1 MIKARGDADVARRL
15 LSLVFFGAVALT
27 VWPLCSTRYLPI
39 EDLPQHLAAIRV
51 LHSYH
56 DARFDF
62 ARYFELDLFGTQ
74 YLAYYLLADG
84 LAYLVDLELGNR
96 IIVVACAMATPYALR
111 YLLRALD
118 RPEWLALFALPLT
131 YNAHLILGFIN
142 FLMAIPLALFGLG
155 LAVRQ
160 HSAPSFARSVG
171 LSLVALLAFFSHVV
185 PFALFALGCVSIA
198 LDRQPR
204 RVLARLLPLLPA
216 GLASLVWLWRSP
228 AGRATLT
235 AAVGGTAGPQPQYQP
250 AAFSL
255 HDLPNWLTD
264 TFHGDEAGSLLHG
277 TALVFVLTLLI
288 GLGWAWWRRWSSRAE
303 PARTLVWRLLP
314 LAPLALLLYFVT
326 PSAYA
331 WIWPIAQ
338 RFPLLAVLF
347 SIPMLPAP
355 PRAAAVLLACA
366 LLGLS
371 FAEQRLV
378 TRAFAAFDQQE
389 VGDFDAALAAI
400 PPRKRVMGL
409 IYARGSAQVKFA
421 PFIHYVAYYQARKG
435 GAVMFTFADFPQSPF
450 RFRESDRPPRV
461 QPRWE
466 WLPQL
471 VRPSDLAWYEYVL
484 VRAGPSPCAHECKL
498 VYRGQLWSVWK
509 RLRTP

>member
-1 MIKARGDADVARRL
+1 
-15 LSLVFFGAVALT
+15 VFFGAVALT
-27 VWPLCSTRYLPI
+27 VWPLCTPRYLPI

-56 DARFDF
+56 DPRFDF
-62 ARYFELDLFGTQ
+62 VRYFERDLLGTQ
-74 YLAYYLLADG
+74 YLAYYVLADA
-84 LAYLVDLELGNR
+84 LAYLVDLELANR
-96 IIVVACAMATPYALR
+96 MIVVACALATPYALR
-111 YLLRALD
+111 YLLRALG
-118 RPEWLALFALPLT
+118 RAEWPALFALPLT
-131 YNAHLILGFIN
+131 YNAHLILGFVN

-160 HSAPSFARSVG
+160 RGAPSHARAVG
-171 LSLVALLAFFSHVV
+171 LACVALLAFFSHVV
-185 PFALFALGCVSIA
+185 PFALMALGCGLIA
-198 LDRQPR
+198 LEREPR
-204 RVLARLLPLLPA
+204 RVLTRLAPLLPA
-216 GLASLVWLWRSP
+216 GLASVLWLSRSP

-235 AAVGGTAGPQPQYQP
+235 AATGGTDGPQPQFQP
-250 AAFSL
+250 AAFAL
-255 HDLPNWLTD
+255 QDMPNWLTD
-264 TFHGDEAGSLLHG
+264 TFHGDADNWVLRGVLLVLG
-277 TALVFVLTLLI
+277 LTLL
-288 GLGWAWWRRWSSRAE
+288 LGWGRALWRWRTGRVAALTSRPGAH
-303 PARTLVWRLLP
+303 ALLP
-314 LAPLALLLYFVT
+314 LAPLALTLYFVL

-347 SIPMLPAP
+347 LIPVLPAP
-355 PRAAAVLLACA
+355 PRAATWLLACA
-366 LLGLS
+366 LLALT

-378 TRAFAAFDQQE
+378 SHAFAEFDAHE

-400 PPRKRVMGL
+400 PPRKRVVGL

-450 RFRESDRPPRV
+450 RFREAQRPPRV

-471 VRPSDLAWYEYVL
+471 VRPSDLRWYEYVL
-484 VRAGPSPCAHECKL
+484 VRAGPSPCAQSCTA
-498 VYRGQLWSVWK
+498 VYRGQLWSVWQ
-509 RLRTP
+509 LR